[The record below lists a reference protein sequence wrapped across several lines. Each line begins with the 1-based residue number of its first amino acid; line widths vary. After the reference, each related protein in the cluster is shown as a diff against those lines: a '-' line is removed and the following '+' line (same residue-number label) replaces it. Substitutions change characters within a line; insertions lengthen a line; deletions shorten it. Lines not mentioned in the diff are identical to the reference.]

1 MQGVAS
7 YYLLSNSQIP
17 MSKVDL
23 RFPSSC
29 PYHEPL
35 GWQTLG
41 FWDRRCAEGSTVDVN
56 VDLIDNWHFNDAVR
70 GDWLLWG
77 VGNARVCGF
86 YLKFLIWW
94 INRRR
99 VIMLNNLTSVHA
111 SFLPQWSRFF
121 NQWKVFLHSS
131 DLELHSL
138 TPVQSKIAMDIQPS
152 CYVNELR
159 HDAWPTTTSVCVSLS
174 CFEQLVVIHIHILPN
189 SPRPKK
195 GKKEKPSAS
204 SAHSE
209 LPRSEH
215 TQSLMTSVLYTSVD
229 IVDQPCTT
237 HTCKGG
243 EKACIMFLSALLA
256 DNW

>member
-1 MQGVAS
+1 
-7 YYLLSNSQIP
+7 
-17 MSKVDL
+17 
-23 RFPSSC
+23 
-29 PYHEPL
+29 
-35 GWQTLG
+35 
-41 FWDRRCAEGSTVDVN
+41 
-56 VDLIDNWHFNDAVR
+56 
-70 GDWLLWG
+70 
-77 VGNARVCGF
+77 
-86 YLKFLIWW
+86 
-94 INRRR
+94 
-99 VIMLNNLTSVHA
+99 MLNNLTSVHA

-121 NQWKVFLHSS
+121 NQWKVCLHSS

-138 TPVQSKIAMDIQPS
+138 TPVQSKIVVDIQPS

-209 LPRSEH
+209 LPRNEH

-243 EKACIMFLSALLA
+243 EKACVMFLSALLA

>member
-7 YYLLSNSQIP
+7 YYLLPNSQIP

-23 RFPSSC
+23 RFPSNC

-41 FWDRRCAEGSTVDVN
+41 FWDRRCAEGLHWSTVDVN

-77 VGNARVCGF
+77 VGNTRVCGF

-99 VIMLNNLTSVHA
+99 VIMLKNLTSVDA
-111 SFLPQWSRFF
+111 SFLPQWSRCF
-121 NQWKVFLHSS
+121 NQWKVCLHFS
-131 DLELHSL
+131 DLEPHSL
-138 TPVQSKIAMDIQPS
+138 TPVQSKIAVDIQPS

-159 HDAWPTTTSVCVSLS
+159 SWRMADHHLCVCVSLS
-174 CFEQLVVIHIHILPN
+174 CFGQLVVIHIHILPY

-195 GKKEKPSAS
+195 GKKKSHQRHQLTANCLAAS
-204 SAHSE
+204 IHNRWWRA
-209 LPRSEH
+209 
-215 TQSLMTSVLYTSVD
+215 
-229 IVDQPCTT
+229 CFT
-237 HTCKGG
+237 HQ
-243 EKACIMFLSALLA
+243 
-256 DNW
+256 